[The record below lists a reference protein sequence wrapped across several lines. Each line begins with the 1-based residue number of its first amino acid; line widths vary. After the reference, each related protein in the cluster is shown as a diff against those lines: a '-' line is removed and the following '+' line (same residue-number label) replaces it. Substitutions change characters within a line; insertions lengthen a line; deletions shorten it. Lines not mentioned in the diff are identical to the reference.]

1 MSRAGHISDDPAS
14 RIPPQMRPRIDNP
27 SVPVDVHCHLFNLE
41 AVPDKFLGIRIPMT
55 RRFLGLL
62 EDLLHRA
69 MWWTDADR
77 LSSIA
82 YFINMARHSSMD
94 GIAERLFGYH
104 PDPGPI
110 FCPLM
115 IEMKPGI
122 GGDRRMGYRE
132 QIEKMKELRDR
143 YPDRLLPFIGLDP
156 RKSDMEDTFLEAFS
170 PDLNFFGVKLYPT
183 LGFLPSDPR
192 LEGIF
197 NLCEA
202 KNIPVT
208 AHCGG
213 ASLRASAC
221 VVEDIR
227 GVRQDRD
234 GRWVEARPRKRFWT
248 RGGYAR
254 FFNHPRNWEPVL
266 KNFPRL
272 KLNLAHFGSPEEWI
286 GLCDGKNNSWVSR
299 IMDIMSRY
307 ERVYADF
314 ANNIYCHRIFGE
326 LRRKI
331 EGSSLIAGR
340 TLYGS
345 DYYMVVMQGHFRSIR
360 VDFLTAMGDEIM
372 DMIAVRNPRRFLLD

>member
-1 MSRAGHISDDPAS
+1 
-14 RIPPQMRPRIDNP
+14 MRRRLHDP
-27 SVPVDVHCHLFNLE
+27 SVPVDVHCHLFSRA
-41 AVPDKFLGIRIPMT
+41 AVPEKFLGLRIPMT

-62 EDLLHRA
+62 EDFLHRA
-69 MWWTDADR
+69 MWWTDSDR

-82 YFINMARHSSMD
+82 YFINMAKHTSMAE
-94 GIAERLFGYH
+94 IAEKLFDYH
-104 PDPGPI
+104 PGPVPI

-122 GGDRRMGYRE
+122 GGKRKRCYAK
-132 QIEKMKELRDR
+132 QIVDMKRLRDQ
-143 YPDRLLPFIGLDP
+143 YPDRILPFIGLDP
-156 RKSDMEDTFLEAFS
+156 RNGHMEDLFLRAFS
-170 PDLNFFGVKLYPT
+170 RDLNFFGVKLYPT

-197 NLCEA
+197 AVCEE

-213 ASLRASAC
+213 ASLRASGC
-221 VVEDIR
+221 VVDDIR

-234 GRWVEARPRKRFWT
+234 GGWVKAGPRKRFWT

-254 FFNHPRNWEPVL
+254 FFNHPRTWEPVL
-266 KNFPRL
+266 KKFPRL

-286 GLCDGKNNSWVSR
+286 RLCDGENNSWASR

-307 ERVYADF
+307 DRVYADF

-331 EGSSLIAGR
+331 EGSSLVAGR

-360 VDFLTAMGDEIM
+360 VDFLTSMGDEIM
-372 DMIAVRNPRRFLLD
+372 NRIAVRNPRSFLLG